1 MAKDLKKIILKHV
14 LLNAQQY
21 GKANPGSVLGRVL
34 GEWPEGKK
42 DVPGVMKEIGKV
54 VGKVDKFSSD
64 QITDELK
71 QFGKI
76 VKPVKKQREGLP
88 ELEGAVMGKVVT
100 RFAPEP
106 NGFLHLGHLKSA
118 FLSYGYAKM
127 YKGKMILR
135 LEDTNPKKEKLE
147 YYDAIRD
154 DLKRFGIVPNQE
166 VKMSDYMDKFYEMAE
181 ELLEREIFYVC
192 TCKQDVT
199 KQNRWNGKGCACR
212 ENSLQENLSLW
223 QKMKKMKEGGA
234 IVRLKTRVDDPNPAV
249 RDPSMFRIIDASHP
263 LLGKKYRVYP
273 LYNFA
278 CTVMDH
284 ILEVTHVMR
293 DKGFENDAKVQE
305 FLYDKFGWDI
315 PVFVQ
320 FGRIKSIGGIP
331 MKKRKLKE
339 LFDKGELKGFDD
351 LRIPNP
357 RNLLKRGFRPE
368 AIARLMEEIGPSKN
382 DITVSFDNLETYN
395 RQLID
400 KKSDRYFFVSE
411 PVEIEL
417 DKLLENEVKAPLYPG
432 KKKYRKLKV
441 SKKILIDKADFIANV
456 GKEIRL
462 MHFCNLILDKKSK
475 VTGTPVKPI
484 PKIHWVPKQGVK
496 ITLVMPDKEVKGVA
510 EKGVGKVKV
519 GETVQFE
526 RVGFARRDVDGKF
539 YYAHR

>member
-1 MAKDLKKIILKHV
+1 
-14 LLNAQQY
+14 
-21 GKANPGSVLGRVL
+21 
-34 GEWPEGKK
+34 
-42 DVPGVMKEIGKV
+42 
-54 VGKVDKFSSD
+54 
-64 QITDELK
+64 
-71 QFGKI
+71 
-76 VKPVKKQREGLP
+76 VKKQREGLP

-199 KQNRWNGKGCACR
+199 KQNRWDGKGCACR

-526 RVGFARRDVDGKF
+526 RVGFARRDADGKF